1 MWSHLHDFY
10 LSQHLNPKDRF
21 SRVAAHVHEHV
32 CFRVFNK
39 SIIYTVITLPIF
51 IIFKT
56 HKSFGALGTTHL
68 PFFVITF
75 INGDTNTCTKREFN
89 IILHGLAYC
98 TLRLH
103 CLCPSD
109 ELSDKLEMDA
119 GLPMSSCVL
128 AFSRY
133 LIAYFLLCP
142 QLRRS

>member
-1 MWSHLHDFY
+1 MPLNYISRSIDFARCRCDID
-10 LSQHLNPKDRF
+10 LRGVL
-21 SRVAAHVHEHV
+21 V
-32 CFRVFNK
+32 
-39 SIIYTVITLPIF
+39 
-51 IIFKT
+51 KT

-98 TLRLH
+98 TSRLH

-119 GLPMSSCVL
+119 GLSVHDTLPKTTSPKRHFAETTQCRKF
-128 AFSRY
+128 FSG
-133 LIAYFLLCP
+133 AT
-142 QLRRS
+142 LRRKFLMINNESCLREINVI